1 MIDETEEDDET
12 QRSSQN
18 KVVSKNHK
26 RKKKKGIGF
35 KGDKA
40 KRALIGAG
48 GRILF
53 YPTLMYNLLRF
64 KLQSQFRW
72 WDQIDEYLLMGA
84 VPFRK
89 DVPRLKQLGVG
100 GVITLNEPFE
110 TLVPSSL
117 YNAYEMEHLVIP
129 TRDYLFAPS
138 IADITQAVDFIHKN
152 ALLGKTTYV
161 HCKAGRGRSTTVVLC
176 YLIEHKSMTVTA
188 AFEHVRSI
196 RPRVLLHPSQRKV
209 VEEFK
214 RLQTLETSDAV
225 S

>member
-1 MIDETEEDDET
+1 MIVETEEDDET

-18 KVVSKNHK
+18 DGVPKKQKKNK
-26 RKKKKGIGF
+26 N
-35 KGDKA
+35 KGDKT

-53 YPTLMYNLLRF
+53 YPTLLYNLVRF

-72 WDQIDEYLLMGA
+72 WDQIDEFLLMGA

-89 DVPRLKQLGVG
+89 DVPRLKKLGVG

-117 YNAYEMEHLVIP
+117 YNAYEMDHLVIP

-138 IADITQAVDFIHKN
+138 IEDITRAVNFIHKN
-152 ALLGKTTYV
+152 TLLGKTTYV

-176 YLIEHKSMTVTA
+176 YLIEHKSMTVA
-188 AFEHVRSI
+188 EAFEHVRSI

-209 VEEFK
+209 VEEYK
-214 RLQTLETSDAV
+214 RLQSSLSEQHS

>member
-1 MIDETEEDDET
+1 MTDETAKDDGET
-12 QRSSQN
+12 KQRSSRN
-18 KVVSKNHK
+18 DNVS
-26 RKKKKGIGF
+26 KKKKKKNMGS

-53 YPTLMYNLLRF
+53 YPTLVYNLVRF

-129 TRDYLFAPS
+129 TRDYLFAPL
-138 IADITQAVDFIHKN
+138 IADITRAVNFIHKN

-176 YLIEHKSMTVTA
+176 YLIEHKGMTVAA

-209 VEEFK
+209 VEEYNN
-214 RLQTLETSDAV
+214 RLRYPFE
-225 S
+225 

>member
-1 MIDETEEDDET
+1 MNDETEEDDET
-12 QRSSQN
+12 QRSSQDDG
-18 KVVSKNHK
+18 VSKNHK
-26 RKKKKGIGF
+26 KKKKKGIGGY

-40 KRALIGAG
+40 KRALVGAG

-72 WDQIDEYLLMGA
+72 WDQIDEFLLMGA

-129 TRDYLFAPS
+129 TRDYLFAPL
-138 IADITQAVDFIHKN
+138 IADITRAVDFIHKN

-176 YLIEHKSMTVTA
+176 YLLQ
-188 AFEHVRSI
+188 
-196 RPRVLLHPSQRKV
+196 LLNMSAR
-209 VEEFK
+209 
-214 RLQTLETSDAV
+214 
-225 S
+225 

>member
-1 MIDETEEDDET
+1 MIDETEEDEET
-12 QRSSQN
+12 QRSSRN
-18 KVVSKNHK
+18 DGVS
-26 RKKKKGIGF
+26 RKKKKKSLGF
-35 KGDKA
+35 KGGKT

-53 YPTLMYNLLRF
+53 YPTLFYNLVRF

-89 DVPRLKQLGVG
+89 DVPRLKELGVG
-100 GVITLNEPFE
+100 GVITLNEPYE

-117 YNAYEMEHLVIP
+117 YNAYQMEHLVIP

-138 IADITQAVDFIHKN
+138 IADITQAVNFIHKN

-161 HCKAGRGRSTTVVLC
+161 HCKAGRGRSTVVVLC
-176 YLIEHKSMTVTA
+176 YLIEHKSMTVAT

-196 RPRVLLHPSQRKV
+196 RPRVLLHQSQRKA

-214 RLQTLETSDAV
+214 RLAFIATSNV
-225 S
+225 LS

>member
-26 RKKKKGIGF
+26 KKKKGIGF

-72 WDQIDEYLLMGA
+72 WDQIDEVSFLLFIKYYFSVLLFGCGEKHFFLLM
-84 VPFRK
+84 
-89 DVPRLKQLGVG
+89 
-100 GVITLNEPFE
+100 
-110 TLVPSSL
+110 
-117 YNAYEMEHLVIP
+117 
-129 TRDYLFAPS
+129 
-138 IADITQAVDFIHKN
+138 
-152 ALLGKTTYV
+152 
-161 HCKAGRGRSTTVVLC
+161 
-176 YLIEHKSMTVTA
+176 
-188 AFEHVRSI
+188 
-196 RPRVLLHPSQRKV
+196 
-209 VEEFK
+209 
-214 RLQTLETSDAV
+214 
-225 S
+225 